1 MNQYAALLIAL
12 PLISAFFV
20 PVIKSLSKKV
30 VMPFLVLVTAVQ
42 TGIAAWVF
50 NEVYSSGKPMIIMA
64 GGFKPPVGINLYI
77 GHFAA
82 LFVLII
88 AVTSFFMAV
97 FSMKA
102 ITVEPKDKYVM
113 LFLLLMLG
121 ATGMIATGDIF
132 NLFVF
137 MEITAI
143 SAYALT
149 AYNKT
154 GEASEAAMKYIILGG
169 IGSSFFLVGIAL
181 IYGSLGTLN
190 MAQIAQL
197 AGRMN
202 PTVAQAAL
210 AMLVFGLAVE
220 AELFPLNA
228 WAPDAYQAAP
238 HPVTTMFSAFVV
250 KAGLYALARVL
261 YLTHAV
267 GSWGHVLKL
276 LIVLGTLTV
285 VIGELSA
292 LRQTNVKRM
301 FAYSSIAQVGFIAV
315 GFALGTQAGVTASV
329 FHMVNHAIVK
339 ALMFMAVGY
348 VAFELGG
355 VNLEDFKGLGKTMP
369 LTAFAITVGAISIIG
384 IPLFNIFWS
393 KIQLILAA
401 LKAGKTGVIALILGA
416 SLVEAV
422 YYIRLIHTMWFEEG
436 DRDRIKE
443 NLIFGTIMLLLVAL
457 IIIIGVAPNFVWNI
471 VQKAGADIYNAAQ
484 YIKNVPLLP
493 GVSP

>member
-1 MNQYAALLIAL
+1 MNPQYASLLIAL
-12 PLISAFFV
+12 PLFSAFLV
-20 PVIKSLSKKV
+20 PLIKRAGKKV
-30 VMPFLVLVTAVQ
+30 ILPYLTLVTLIQ
-42 TGIAAWVF
+42 TGIAAWAF
-50 NEVYSSGKPMIIMA
+50 KEVYTTGQPIIVLA
-64 GGFKPPVGINLYI
+64 GGFQPPVGINLYI

-88 AVTSFFMAV
+88 AIVSFFMAV

-102 ITVEPKDKYVM
+102 IDVEPIDKYAM

-149 AYNKT
+149 GYNKT

-169 IGSSFFLVGIAL
+169 IGSSFFLVGVAL
-181 IYGSLGTLN
+181 LYGSLGTLN
-190 MAQIAQL
+190 LAQIAML
-197 AGRMN
+197 ASKMN

-210 AMLVFGLAVE
+210 ALLVVGLAVE

-228 WAPDAYQAAP
+228 WAPDAYQASP
-238 HPVTTMFSAFVV
+238 HPVTVMFSAFVV
-250 KAGLYALARVL
+250 KAGLYAMVRIV
-261 YLTHAV
+261 YLFKDTPAFM
-267 GSWGHVLKL
+267 GILN
-276 LIVLGTLTV
+276 LILILGTLTV

-301 FAYSSIAQVGFIAV
+301 LAYSSIAQIGLIAV
-315 GFALGTQAGVTASV
+315 GFGVATPQAVDAAV
-329 FHMVNHAIVK
+329 FHMLNHAVVK
-339 ALMFMAVGY
+339 ALMFLAVGY
-348 VAFELGG
+348 VAVTFGSPHIE
-355 VNLEDFKGLGKTMP
+355 NFKGLGKRMP
-369 LTAFAITVGAISIIG
+369 LTAFAITVGAISVVG

-393 KIQLILAA
+393 KFRLLLAA
-401 LKAGKTGVIALILGA
+401 LQVGKTGIVALILGA

-422 YYIRLIHTMWFEEG
+422 YYFRLIHAMWFEGEG
-436 DRDRIKE
+436 GKIE
-443 NLIFGTIMLLLVAL
+443 ESLVLSVIMLLLVAL
-457 IIIIGVAPNFVWNI
+457 IIVIGVYPDSLWNI
-471 VQKAGADIYNAAQ
+471 VQKASADLYNVAQ
-484 YIKNVPLLP
+484 YIENVPLLP

>member
-1 MNQYAALLIAL
+1 MNPQYASLLIAL
-12 PLISAFFV
+12 PLFSAFLV
-20 PVIKSLSKKV
+20 PLIKRAGKKV
-30 VMPFLVLVTAVQ
+30 ILPYLTLVTLIQ
-42 TGIAAWVF
+42 TGIAAWAF
-50 NEVYSSGKPMIIMA
+50 KEVYTTGKPIIVLA
-64 GGFKPPVGINLYI
+64 GGFQPPVGINLYI

-88 AVTSFFMAV
+88 AVVSFFMTV

-102 ITVEPKDKYVM
+102 IDVEPIDKYAM

-149 AYNKT
+149 GYNKT

-169 IGSSFFLVGIAL
+169 IGSSFFLVGVAL
-181 IYGSLGTLN
+181 LYGSLGTLN
-190 MAQIAQL
+190 LAQIAML
-197 AGRMN
+197 ASKMN

-210 AMLVFGLAVE
+210 ALLVFGLAVE

-228 WAPDAYQAAP
+228 WAPDAYQASP
-238 HPVTTMFSAFVV
+238 HPVTVMFSAFVV
-250 KAGLYALARVL
+250 KAGLYAMVRIV
-261 YLTHAV
+261 YLFKDTPAFM
-267 GSWGHVLKL
+267 GILN
-276 LIVLGTLTV
+276 LILILGTLTV

-301 FAYSSIAQVGFIAV
+301 LAYSSIAQIGLIAV
-315 GFALGTQAGVTASV
+315 GFGVATPQAVDAAV

-339 ALMFMAVGY
+339 ALMFLAVGY
-348 VAFELGG
+348 VAITLGCPCI
-355 VNLEDFKGLGKTMP
+355 ESFKGLGKKMP
-369 LTAFAITVGAISIIG
+369 LTAFAITVGAISIVG

-393 KIQLILAA
+393 KFRLLLAA
-401 LKAGKTGVIALILGA
+401 LQVGKTGIVALILGA

-422 YYIRLIHTMWFEEG
+422 YYFRLIHAMWFEESK
-436 DRDRIKE
+436 DEKVEE
-443 NLIFGTIMLLLVAL
+443 NLAFSIIMLLLVAL
-457 IIIIGVAPNFVWNI
+457 IIVIGVYPEPVWNL
-471 VQKAGADIYNAAQ
+471 VQKAATDLYNVAN
-484 YIKNVPLLP
+484 YIKNVPLL

>member
-1 MNQYAALLIAL
+1 MNPQYASLLIAL
-12 PLISAFFV
+12 PLFSAFLV
-20 PVIKSLSKKV
+20 PLIKRAGKKV
-30 VMPFLVLVTAVQ
+30 ILPYLTLVTLIQ
-42 TGIAAWVF
+42 TGIAAWAF
-50 NEVYSSGKPMIIMA
+50 KEVYTTGQPIIVLA
-64 GGFKPPVGINLYI
+64 GGFQPPVGINLYI

-88 AVTSFFMAV
+88 AIVSFFMAV

-102 ITVEPKDKYVM
+102 IDVEPIDKYAM

-149 AYNKT
+149 GYNKT

-169 IGSSFFLVGIAL
+169 IGSSFFLVGVAL
-181 IYGSLGTLN
+181 LYGSLGTLN
-190 MAQIAQL
+190 LAQIAML
-197 AGRMN
+197 ASKMN

-210 AMLVFGLAVE
+210 ALLVVGLAVE

-228 WAPDAYQAAP
+228 WAPDAYQASP
-238 HPVTTMFSAFVV
+238 HPVTVMFSAFVV
-250 KAGLYALARVL
+250 KAGLYAMVRIV
-261 YLTHAV
+261 YLFKDTPAFM
-267 GSWGHVLKL
+267 GILN
-276 LIVLGTLTV
+276 LILILGTLTV

-301 FAYSSIAQVGFIAV
+301 LAYSSIAQIGLIAV
-315 GFALGTQAGVTASV
+315 GFGVATPQAVDAAV
-329 FHMVNHAIVK
+329 FHMLNHAVVK
-339 ALMFMAVGY
+339 ALMFLAVGY
-348 VAFELGG
+348 VAVTFGSPHIE
-355 VNLEDFKGLGKTMP
+355 NFKGLGKRMP
-369 LTAFAITVGAISIIG
+369 LTAFAITVGAISVVG

-393 KIQLILAA
+393 KFRLLLAA
-401 LKAGKTGVIALILGA
+401 LQVGKTGIVALILGA

-422 YYIRLIHTMWFEEG
+422 YYFRLIHTMWFEGEG
-436 DRDRIKE
+436 GKIE
-443 NLIFGTIMLLLVAL
+443 ESLALSVIMLLLVAL
-457 IIIIGVAPNFVWNI
+457 IIVIGVYPELVWNI
-471 VQKAGADIYNAAQ
+471 VQKAAADLYNVAN
-484 YIKNVPLLP
+484 YIKNVPLL